1 MIGLWLLM
9 TASADAPAPPKVEPR
24 FLPAPPTLLSQVTP
38 VDEPQ
43 PLAHPL

>member
-1 MIGLWLLM
+1 MIGLWLVA
-9 TASADAPAPPKVEPR
+9 ASLADVPAPPRVDPR

-38 VDEPQ
+38 VEEPQ